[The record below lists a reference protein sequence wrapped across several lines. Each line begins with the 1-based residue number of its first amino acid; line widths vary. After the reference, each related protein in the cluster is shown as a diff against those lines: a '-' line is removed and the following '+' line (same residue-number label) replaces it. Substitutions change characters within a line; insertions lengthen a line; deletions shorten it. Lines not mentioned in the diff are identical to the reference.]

1 MDREC
6 RETYIINNLAF
17 KIEDGVMHDYLLP
30 GFTVKPQFVSTHTHN
45 STNSD
50 GYLLRT
56 VIPVEEESFTASRLK
71 INYIFSFRYPHHPFF
86 SCCSF
91 SCALS
96 RVGSK
101 NHKSVLSLRLLLF
114 YHFHYHSKTSCS
126 HWRPVFPIWALAS
139 VRTVL
144 ISQTWENNLAVSVA
158 RSWCNA
164 FLFLVVVEGASDSM
178 QHVL

>member
-1 MDREC
+1 MVSC
-6 RETYIINNLAF
+6 TIISS
-17 KIEDGVMHDYLLP
+17 
-30 GFTVKPQFVSTHTHN
+30 QVSQSNHTAVRVNSYTHN

-50 GYLLRT
+50 GYPLRT
-56 VIPVEEESFTASRLK
+56 VIPVETESCTASRLK
-71 INYIFSFRYPHHPFF
+71 KSIISLVLDTHIILFF

-101 NHKSVLSLRLLLF
+101 NYKRVLSLWLLLF
-114 YHFHYHSKTSCS
+114 YHFHYHSKTRCS
-126 HWRPVFPIWALAS
+126 HWWPVFPIWTLAS
-139 VRTVL
+139 VRAVL

-158 RSWCNA
+158 RSCSNA

-178 QHVL
+178 QYVL